1 MDSEQTFR
9 LIDQFIPFEVCLY
22 HQVIPLSLEGSRLY
36 LGMVD
41 PEDYSALSY
50 LRQLV
55 GYLNCSLVPKEISL
69 ENHQALLSAYLNY
82 TNRNKEKQR
91 STAAS
96 AATAQPSAQ
105 SQIPPLA
112 NLPAASLPAGGLPA
126 AGLPN
131 APPKSGFV
139 SEASSPR
146 STPSPTQFSPAD
158 RDSAAPKA
166 IELKIHPHHLTS
178 PVEII
183 AQLSPPQLLEELL
196 GRVLMGGIGR
206 LFFERQADRG
216 RILWS
221 QDGQLQSVLD
231 NLSISTFQ
239 GVINELKRLT
249 ELPLIPVKQ
258 AKQVEIELL
267 YQNDHLLLR
276 FRVTRGERGEEGTL
290 QVLRGAALKFYQQQK
305 LTDLSRDALTIAQQL
320 QKKLYE
326 IRQQCD
332 GNPNLSLSQSDVLV
346 AIEQVLQQVNRDIQA
361 LHRNE

>member
-41 PEDYSALSY
+41 SEDYAALSY

-91 STAAS
+91 ATAAS
-96 AATAQPSAQ
+96 AAPAQSSAQ
-105 SQIPPLA
+105 SQTPPVTSF
-112 NLPAASLPAGGLPA
+112 PPVSLPST
-126 AGLPN
+126 
-131 APPKSGFV
+131 PPKSGFV
-139 SEASSPR
+139 SEVSSPR
-146 STPSPTQFSPAD
+146 SAPPRTGFPSLSD
-158 RDSAAPKA
+158 RDSAAPKP

-178 PVEII
+178 PVEIL

-206 LFFERQADRG
+206 LFFERQPDRG

-231 NLSISTFQ
+231 DLSISTFQ
-239 GVINELKRLT
+239 GVLNELKRLT

-258 AKQVEIELL
+258 AKQVESELL

-361 LHRNE
+361 LQRSDGKST

>member
-41 PEDYSALSY
+41 PEDYSALPY
-50 LRQLV
+50 LRQFV

-91 STAAS
+91 SIATS
-96 AATAQPSAQ
+96 AAPAQPSTQAQ
-105 SQIPPLA
+105 LPPLN
-112 NLPAASLPAGGLPA
+112 NLPTASLP
-126 AGLPN
+126 N
-131 APPKSGFV
+131 SPPKSGFV
-139 SEASSPR
+139 SEASSAR
-146 STPSPTQFSPAD
+146 STPSPTQFSPIAD

-166 IELKIHPHHLTS
+166 IELKINPHHLTS

-231 NLSISTFQ
+231 DLSISTFQ

-332 GNPNLSLSQSDVLV
+332 GNPNLSLSPSDVLM
-346 AIEQVLQQVNRDIQA
+346 AIDQVLQQVNRDIQA
-361 LHRNE
+361 LHRNEGN